1 MVSPKVPFAL
11 TEANKTIS
19 TVASLSFKIKPKSH
33 RTMKQQQ
40 SSCLNYKTKIQK
52 RELKNI
58 TAKNCRLLDITN
70 STRQKGN
77 LDLLNEKL

>member
-1 MVSPKVPFAL
+1 
-11 TEANKTIS
+11 
-19 TVASLSFKIKPKSH
+19 
-33 RTMKQQQ
+33 MKQQQ

-77 LDLLNEKL
+77 LDLLNEKLQLERNTVKLVFNIE

>member
-33 RTMKQQQ
+33 RKNESQNEQWSNSNLVVSTIKPKSKNVNWKISQQ
-40 SSCLNYKTKIQK
+40 KI
-52 RELKNI
+52 
-58 TAKNCRLLDITN
+58 A
-70 STRQKGN
+70 GF
-77 LDLLNEKL
+77 

>member
-1 MVSPKVPFAL
+1 
-11 TEANKTIS
+11 
-19 TVASLSFKIKPKSH
+19 
-33 RTMKQQQ
+33 MKQQQ

-52 RELKNI
+52 RQLKNI

-77 LDLLNEKL
+77 LDLLNEKLQLERNTVKLVLNIE